1 MSIRLQARLGVSF
14 DGFDLKA
21 ELDVPAR
28 GVTTL
33 FGPSGSGKSTLLRC
47 LAGLERSQT
56 GFIKLGDAVWQDEA
70 KNIFLP
76 TQQRPLGY
84 VFQEPR
90 LFNHLTVRG
99 NLEFGYKRT
108 PVGERRLDWEQ
119 VVELLALSHLL
130 ERKPQRLSLGE
141 QQRVSIGRAL
151 LASPKLLLMD
161 EPLASL
167 DIARKR
173 EVLPFI
179 RKLHDEL
186 DMPVVYVSHSLQEVL
201 QITDTMVLMRDG
213 KTVATGP
220 LTELCSELELSQ
232 YLGDMSGS
240 VLETTVAAHEPEF
253 GLSRLAFS
261 GGELYV
267 PIQGCDVGHVLR
279 VHVLARNVGI
289 ALEKPQANTSFLN
302 ILEATVT
309 EVSVPQV
316 DNHSVQIKLDVGVP
330 LLANISRKSL
340 HTLKL
345 EPGQKVYAMIKAV
358 SLAQEL
364 VEV

>member
-1 MSIRLQARLGVSF
+1 MNTRLQARFGLSF
-14 DGFDLKA
+14 EGFDLEA
-21 ELDVPAR
+21 ELDVPVG

-47 LAGLERSQT
+47 LAGLERSQM
-56 GFIKLGDAVWQDEA
+56 GFMQLGETVWQDDS
-70 KNIFLP
+70 KNIFQP
-76 TQQRPLGY
+76 TQQRALGY

-99 NLEFGYKRT
+99 NLEYGFKRT
-108 PVGERRLDWEQ
+108 PVSERRLGMEQ
-119 VVELLALSHLL
+119 VVALLALDHLL
-130 ERKPQRLSLGE
+130 ERKPQHLSLGE
-141 QQRVSIGRAL
+141 QQRVAIGRAL

-186 DMPVVYVSHSLQEVL
+186 DIPVVYVSHSLQEVL
-201 QITDTMVLMRDG
+201 QITDTIVLMRDG
-213 KTVATGP
+213 KTVASGP

-240 VLETTVAAHEPEF
+240 VLETTVAAHEVEF
-253 GLSRLAFS
+253 ALSRLAFN
-261 GGELYV
+261 GGQLYV
-267 PIQGCDVGHVLR
+267 PLQNCDVGHGLR

-289 ALEKPQANTSFLN
+289 ALEKPQMTTSFLN
-302 ILEATVT
+302 ILEASVI
-309 EVSVPQV
+309 EVSVPQI
-316 DNHSVQIKLDVGVP
+316 DKHSVQLKLDVGVP

-340 HTLKL
+340 HTLRI
-345 EPGQKVYAMIKAV
+345 EPGQKVYALIKAV

>member
-1 MSIRLQARLGVSF
+1 MNARLQARFEVSF
-14 DGFDLKA
+14 EGFG
-21 ELDVPAR
+21 LDVELNVPAS

-47 LAGLERSQT
+47 LAGLDRSQT
-56 GFIKLGDAVWQDEA
+56 GFMQLGQAVWQDES
-70 KNIFLP
+70 KNIFRP
-76 TQQRPLGY
+76 IQQRALGY

-90 LFNHLTVRG
+90 LFNHLSVRG
-99 NLEFGYKRT
+99 NLEYGFKRT
-108 PVGERRLDWEQ
+108 PVSERRLGLEQ
-119 VVELLALSHLL
+119 VVALLALEHLL
-130 ERKPQRLSLGE
+130 ERKPQYLSLGE
-141 QQRVSIGRAL
+141 QQRVAIGRAL

-186 DMPVVYVSHSLQEVL
+186 DIPVVYVSHSLQEVL
-201 QITDTMVLMRDG
+201 QITDTMVLLRDG
-213 KTVATGP
+213 KIVACGP
-220 LTELCSELELSQ
+220 LTELCSELELSR

-240 VLETTVAAHEPEF
+240 VLETTVAAHEAEF
-253 GLSRLAFS
+253 ALSRLVFN
-261 GGELYV
+261 GGQLYV
-267 PIQGCDVGHVLR
+267 PIQNCNVGHELR
-279 VHVLARNVGI
+279 IHVLARNVGL
-289 ALEKPQANTSFLN
+289 ALEKPQVTTSFLN
-302 ILEATVT
+302 ILEATVL
-309 EVSVPQV
+309 EVGVPQA
-316 DNHSVQIKLDVGVP
+316 DKHSVQIKLDVGVL

-340 HTLKL
+340 HSLRLK
-345 EPGQKVYAMIKAV
+345 PGQKVYALIKAV